1 MFGSACTGS
10 LLVLRRHGLVNHW
23 RQVWQKKQPQQS
35 PQQCKFYSTN
45 VGTERYQHER
55 ELLLVKP
62 CATPEELKECYM
74 VAVEAAK
81 QQAPGPL
88 LQLKVAEL
96 SQAFETGSYEDS
108 TTETTPAEHRVEDA
122 SQPEWVK
129 QQSEIKRAVALATAN
144 LNDVEGDSTAAVR
157 EASFRKAVA
166 RINQMT
172 KEYNLNVPME
182 RFQRP
187 VYSEKRI
194 DTLVKQAA
202 N

>member
-1 MFGSACTGS
+1 MAPTA
-10 LLVLRRHGLVNHW
+10 V
-23 RQVWQKKQPQQS
+23 
-35 PQQCKFYSTN
+35 
-45 VGTERYQHER
+45 R
-55 ELLLVKP
+55 EP
-62 CATPEELKECYM
+62 TPSSHFDL
-74 VAVEAAK
+74 
-81 QQAPGPL
+81 P
-88 LQLKVAEL
+88 
-96 SQAFETGSYEDS
+96 SFETGSYEDS
-108 TTETTPAEHRVEDA
+108 TTETTPAEHRARRAHEAARLYKEAKAAKGVAAAAAAAAGGSSGGAAAATSTGKVVAAQVEDA